1 MNMPRG
7 PGSLTAAEDP
17 RRQIATFLDRYAP
30 PIAALAREVL
40 KKMEARLPG
49 ATELVYDNYNAL
61 VIGFGPTDRPSD
73 CPFSIAVYA
82 RWVNLYFLDGVQLE
96 DPDGLLTG
104 SGTRVRHLRLAR
116 ADDLDHAGVQALMAQ
131 ALELADPPMPPRSV
145 RRKVV
150 IRSVSPRRRPRRPS
164 PAAPA
169 SRRAR

>member
-1 MNMPRG
+1 MPRA
-7 PGSLTAAEDP
+7 PHSSAVAANP
-17 RRQIATFLDRYAP
+17 RLQVAGFLDRYAP

-96 DPDGLLTG
+96 DPDGLLKG
-104 SGTRVRHLRLAR
+104 SGSRVRHIRLAG
-116 ADDLDHAGVQALMAQ
+116 ADDLDHAGVQALIAR
-131 ALELADPPMPPRSV
+131 ALDLADPPMPPRSI
-145 RRKVV
+145 RRKIV
-150 IRSVSPRRRPRRPS
+150 IRSVSPRRRPRRP
-164 PAAPA
+164 APA
-169 SRRAR
+169 IPKSTRAR